1 MNKSYKFHAVLSAE
15 QCLAYYEGAVT
26 QVLVRADSGEKI
38 QLSAHHFRPFI
49 THLGLTGYF
58 ELTTTSQGKFIAL
71 KKIN

>member
-1 MNKSYKFHAVLSAE
+1 MNKTYKFHAVLSAE

-26 QVLVRADSGEKI
+26 QILVRAETGQKI

-49 THLGLTGYF
+49 THFGLTGYF
-58 ELTTTSQGKFIAL
+58 ELTTTAEGKFISI

>member
-1 MNKSYKFHAVLSAE
+1 MNKSYKFRAVLTAE

-38 QLSAHHFRPFI
+38 QLSAHHFRSYI
-49 THLGLTGYF
+49 THFGLSGYF
-58 ELTTTSQGKFIAL
+58 ELTTTLQGKFISL